1 MFPPEDHETPDQTPS
16 ADLEAEDAGSYGVPA
31 HAPASASNLFTCPA
45 GESPPASSDAED
57 ELADWKDALR
67 RQFEAWLDDLDQI
80 PELEAD
86 GERPETPDLYSF
98 YAQWT
103 TANAEARKSNRR
115 TAEAFSQWGGTL
127 GRFDGDLKLLREQ
140 LQRLAAAAPSEGM
153 SRAHCLV
160 LAELLDR
167 LQRLARAFASPPPVS
182 WWGGTNLWRQAWE
195 NQRQALDILLGHFES
210 LLKKE
215 GLTPIET
222 TGRPFDPASMTAVAA
237 EPDQSR
243 PDQTIL
249 EEIAPGY
256 RLRGELLRAAQVKVS
271 LNKTSSPKA

>member
-1 MFPPEDHETPDQTPS
+1 MFPSEDHEPASQPGALPPKVDVLGTPALPGLDDLVSEAPS
-16 ADLEAEDAGSYGVPA
+16 AGLEAQDGAG
-31 HAPASASNLFTCPA
+31 
-45 GESPPASSDAED
+45 
-57 ELADWKDALR
+57 DWKAALR
-67 RQFEAWLDDLDQI
+67 RQFEAWLEELDEI
-80 PELEAD
+80 PELAP
-86 GERPETPDLYSF
+86 GSATPDAPDLFSF
-98 YAQWT
+98 YAQWI
-103 TANAEARKSNRR
+103 AASAEARKANRR
-115 TAEAFSQWGGTL
+115 TAEAFSQWGDAL

-167 LQRLARAFASPPPVS
+167 LQRLARAFAAPPPAS
-182 WWGGTNLWRQAWE
+182 WWGGTGPWRRAWE
-195 NQRQALDILLGHFES
+195 NQRQALDILLGHLES

-215 GLTPIET
+215 GLTPVET
-222 TGRPFDPASMTAVAA
+222 LGRPFDPATMTAVAA
-237 EPDQSR
+237 EPDNSR

-271 LNKTSSPKA
+271 LNKTPTAKL